1 MRLLKGLGLLIILA
15 SLLAW
20 PLVTEAKTL
29 RVKKV
34 IDVGEKIELDNGA
47 VYAVYDP
54 SEQDV
59 IYHWLPFQEVKLLE
73 GGKTM
78 LNVEYGQQVTVSLL
92 SGPKAPTGGAS
103 RGRDPYAGKYRSL
116 SPREAGMLEKIL
128 KRLENM
134 EARLQV
140 MDWRLRRLENE
151 AMVRPP
157 TR

>member
-15 SLLAW
+15 SLLVW
-20 PLVTEAKTL
+20 PLAAEAKTL
-29 RVKKV
+29 RIKKV
-34 IDVGEKIELDNGA
+34 IDVGEKVELDNGA
-47 VYAVYDP
+47 VYSVDDP
-54 SEQDV
+54 AEQDV
-59 IYHWLPFQEVKLLE
+59 VYHWLPFQEVKLLE

-78 LNVEYGQQVTVSLL
+78 FNVDYSQKIYVSLV
-92 SGPKAPTGGAS
+92 SGPKAPSSGAA
-103 RGRDPYAGKYRSL
+103 RGRDPHAGKYRSL
-116 SPREAGMLEKIL
+116 SPQEAGMLQKIL

-151 AMVRPP
+151 TMVRPP